1 MNNKLKV
8 TSKVTKLGVWNDIP
22 SDSIN
27 SFILEFEFDEEWA
40 DLVCV
45 AQFGQGNNTYNQLI
59 VDNKCALP
67 TELNVGELRISVF
80 GSKTDG
86 TAYRSTTIPLVTEII
101 QSGFDGHGEDTIP
114 PSPDLYEQLLE
125 EFSNG
130 GVHSLNTLK
139 GDISLVD
146 GDSTTVTTDTENGE
160 ISVNVAVDYKLSGT
174 SENPVQNKVVK
185 SALDGKLDKTG
196 GTVSGQLSADVL
208 AADTYVTAGM
218 SVETPKVF
226 GLNAPVNDNEA
237 ANKGYVDTQEALNE
251 KLANKVT
258 AFTGDETDTQYP
270 SAKLIYNSITSLAKQ
285 TSSALD
291 GKLDL
296 TGGTMQGLLNMN
308 GNSITNVGQLAFF
321 NNKILNMSNGR
332 IINLAAPTIPTGAAN
347 KKYVDDAIAAALI
360 VDTEEVIP

>member
-8 TSKVTKLGVWNDIP
+8 TSKVIKLGVWNDIP

-130 GVHSLNTLK
+130 GVHTINGLK
-139 GDISLVD
+139 SDVTLVD
-146 GDSTTVTTDTENGE
+146 GDNTTVSTDTDNGE
-160 ISVNVAVDYKLSGT
+160 ISVNVAVDNALSDT
-174 SENPVQNKVVK
+174 SENPVQNKVIK
-185 SALDGKLDKTG
+185 SAIDGKLDLSG
-196 GTVSGQLSADVL
+196 GIMRGKITMNGHDITSVKELALRSGGGKITNLADP
-208 AADTYVTAGM
+208 T
-218 SVETPKVF
+218 
-226 GLNAPVNDNEA
+226 NATDG
-237 ANKGYVDTQEALNE
+237 ANKKYVDDADALNE
-251 KLANKVT
+251 KIANKVT

-270 SAKLIYNSITSLAKQ
+270 SAKLVSD
-285 TSSALD
+285 ALD

-296 TGGTMQGLLNMN
+296 TGGAMTGVLNMA
-308 GNSITNVGQLAFF
+308 GNNLIQVGQLVFL